1 MARPKEFDRNEA
13 LDAAIGVF
21 REHGYA
27 ATSASMLTAA
37 MGIGRQSL
45 YDTFGDKW
53 QLYCAAVERYSAGE
67 AQAHGALLRA
77 GPKAIDGIRRMIE
90 RVAAEAH
97 MPCLGVNSISEFGAG
112 PPDLVAIRGAAARRI
127 DGALMDAVRGAQAD
141 GDIDAALDPA
151 HVAGFIRGQLTA
163 LRLEGRAGADDAMLR
178 CHVEL
183 AMRALR

>member
-1 MARPKEFDRNEA
+1 MARPKEFDKEEA
-13 LDAAIGVF
+13 LEAAIGVF

-27 ATSASMLTAA
+27 ATSATMLTAA

-67 AQAHGALLRA
+67 AQAHAALLRS

-97 MPCLGVNSISEFGAG
+97 MPCLGVNSVSEFGVG
-112 PPDLVAIRGAAARRI
+112 PADLVAIRGVAAKRI
-127 DGALMDAVRGAQAD
+127 DGALMDAIRTAQAD
-141 GDIDAALDPA
+141 GDIDASLEPA

-163 LRLEGRAGADDAMLR
+163 LRLEGRAGAAAAQRR
-178 CHVEL
+178 CFVEL